1 MRFLFCGFE
10 CYTYFY
16 LEIGIRILFGE
27 NLYSRIA
34 FTEFIFDF
42 WFSMTDY
49 LFYIVFFLCL
59 FLYLHISVHYRK
71 GEDLEL
77 FETDYVSP
85 EALSESCQ
93 TLQPLLVLGVRGV
106 GSLPNVQQLTDGN
119 GSYEA
124 CLRDMRDF
132 LPSYSMG
139 SSIVEDLVAGLKPV
153 CLPMSGILNVLSSNV
168 EEGRY
173 ISEGNSEYLEE
184 AGVYKKI
191 RHWGEDRFAPSYNV
205 WTKLDVWM
213 GNKGAFTPLR
223 VHRFYRQFLVP
234 RGPGILT
241 VKMTPWKSRKYL
253 HPVSN
258 DMMLET
264 LSPIVPWGVPRED
277 QKDSRSRLKFLEF
290 VVKEGNVLSIPPF
303 WWYSVEFSGPNMA
316 VYSYTYVSAMN
327 WLANTDIWVRYL
339 LASRSA
345 LPLGNVFSGNGYE
358 DNGSG
363 SGSGGD
369 RDVGDGVVERGGG
382 HEVIMN
388 DNGGVGGG
396 DDTGNQIDEI
406 IQSMK
411 SS

>member
-1 MRFLFCGFE
+1 MGEIYIHGLYLRNLFL
-10 CYTYFY
+10 
-16 LEIGIRILFGE
+16 
-27 NLYSRIA
+27 
-34 FTEFIFDF
+34 IFDF
-42 WFSMTDY
+42 TMTDY
-49 LFYIVFFLCL
+49 LFYIVFFVCL

-71 GEDLEL
+71 GDDLEL

-85 EALSESCQ
+85 EMLNESCQ
-93 TLQPLLVLGVRGV
+93 SLQPLLVLGVRGV

-132 LPSYSMG
+132 LPCSYS
-139 SSIVEDLVAGLKPV
+139 SSRDGCIAGIGGDDLVAGLKPV
-153 CLPMSGILNVLSSNV
+153 CLPMSGIINILSSNV

-184 AGVYKKI
+184 AGVYKKV

-223 VHRFYRQFLVP
+223 VHRFYRQYLVP
-234 RGPGILT
+234 RGPGVLT

-253 HPVSN
+253 HAVSN

-290 VVKEGNVLSIPPF
+290 VVKEGNVLYIPPF

-327 WLANTDIWVRYL
+327 WLANSDIWVRYL

-345 LPLGNVFSGNGYE
+345 LPLGNVFSGNGFE
-358 DNGSG
+358 VDA
-363 SGSGGD
+363 GGD
-369 RDVGDGVVERGGG
+369 SGAGVVGGSG
-382 HEVIMN
+382 HEVVL
-388 DNGGVGGG
+388 DSVGDSGHEVVLDSVGG
-396 DDTGNQIDEI
+396 DTGNQIDAI

>member
-1 MRFLFCGFE
+1 
-10 CYTYFY
+10 
-16 LEIGIRILFGE
+16 
-27 NLYSRIA
+27 
-34 FTEFIFDF
+34 
-42 WFSMTDY
+42 MTDY
-49 LFYIVFFLCL
+49 LFYIVFFVCL

-85 EALSESCQ
+85 EALNESCQ

-132 LPSYSMG
+132 LPCSYG
-139 SSIVEDLVAGLKPV
+139 CITGDDLVAGLKPI
-153 CLPMSGILNVLSSNV
+153 CLPMSGILNILSSNV

-184 AGVYKKI
+184 AGVYKKV

-253 HPVSN
+253 HAVRD

-277 QKDSRSRLKFLEF
+277 QKDSRNRLKFLEF

-327 WLANTDIWVRYL
+327 WLANSDLWVRYL

-358 DNGSG
+358 VDAGGVGHEVVLDNAG
-363 SGSGGD
+363 
-369 RDVGDGVVERGGG
+369 GGG
-382 HEVIMN
+382 HEVVL
-388 DNGGVGGG
+388 DSVVEGVVEGVVG
-396 DDTGNQIDEI
+396 DAGNQIDAI